1 MAIIEAD
8 NLSKSFGSFR
18 AVDKVSIAVG
28 EGEIFGFL
36 GPNGA
41 GKTTT
46 IRMLTGVL
54 TPDAGSAR
62 ICGIDI
68 HDHPLEAK
76 AKMGII
82 PENGTVYS
90 DLTAEQNILWTAKFY
105 GMESAERKKK
115 ADRILSDLGL
125 SERRNDIVRTFSK
138 GMRQRI
144 SIACAIVPSP
154 PVLFLDEPTGG
165 LDVYSRRLVIETIQR
180 MNEEGSTVFLTTHN
194 IEEANELCTIISV
207 INRGT
212 IIATGSPE
220 KLKKSFDRANYIEI
234 AFEQPAM
241 REWFTY
247 PGITRAEPRGDKW
260 RLYTEDADGTVKFCA
275 ALADREHL
283 KILSIA
289 TSAPTLE
296 EAFVQLTGG
305 PSWM

>member
-1 MAIIEAD
+1 LPVIITN
-8 NLSKSFGSFR
+8 NLTRSFGKFV
-18 AVDKVSIAVG
+18 AVNSLQLSVEKNEV
-28 EGEIFGFL
+28 FGLL

-54 TPDAGSAR
+54 TPDTGSAR

-68 HDHPLEAK
+68 HKNPLEAK
-76 AKMGII
+76 MKMGII

-105 GMESAERKKK
+105 GMDSASRKKR
-115 ADRILSDLGL
+115 ADEILSDLGL
-125 SERRNDIVRTFSK
+125 SERRNDIVRNFSK

-165 LDVYSRRLVIETIQR
+165 LDVYSRRLVIDTVRR
-180 MNEEGSTVFLTTHN
+180 MNDEGSTVFLTTHN

-207 INRGT
+207 INKGA

-220 KLKKSFDRANYIEI
+220 KLKKSFDKANYIEI
-234 AFEQPAM
+234 AFEQPVT
-241 REWFTY
+241 RELFALG
-247 PGITRAEPRGDKW
+247 GISRAETHGDKW
-260 RLYTEDADGTVKFCA
+260 RLYTDDPDQTVKYCA
-275 ALADREHL
+275 ALAEREHL

-289 TSAPTLE
+289 TSSPTLE

-305 PSWM
+305 T

>member
-1 MAIIEAD
+1 MKIIDAD
-8 NLSKSFGSFR
+8 NLCKSFGNTK
-18 AVDKVSIAVG
+18 AADNVSIAVE
-28 EGEIFGFL
+28 EGAIFGFL

-68 HDHPLEAK
+68 HDNPLEAK
-76 AKMGII
+76 VRMGII

-105 GMESAERKKK
+105 GMDSATRRKR
-115 ADRILSDLGL
+115 ADAILADLGL
-125 SERRNDIVRTFSK
+125 LDRRHDIVRTFSK

-165 LDVYSRRLVIETIQR
+165 LDVFSRRLVIDTIRR

-194 IEEANELCTIISV
+194 IEEANELCTVISV
-207 INRGT
+207 INHGR

-234 AFEQPAM
+234 AFEQPVE
-241 REWFTY
+241 REWFTR
-247 PGITRAEPRGDKW
+247 PGISRAEPRGDKW
-260 RLYTEDADGTVKFCA
+260 RLYTEDPDGTVKYCA
-275 ALADREHL
+275 ALAEQKNL

-296 EAFVQLTGG
+296 EAFVQLTGRA
-305 PSWM
+305 

>member
-1 MAIIEAD
+1 MEIIEAD
-8 NLSKSFGSFR
+8 HLSKSFGSFM
-18 AVDKVSIAVG
+18 AVDDVSIAVK

-68 HDHPLEAK
+68 HKNPLEAK
-76 AKMGII
+76 MKMGII

-105 GMESAERKKK
+105 GMDSASRKKR
-115 ADRILSDLGL
+115 ADEILSDLGL
-125 SERRNDIVRTFSK
+125 SERRNDIVRNFSK

-165 LDVYSRRLVIETIQR
+165 LDVYSRRLVIDTVRR
-180 MNEEGSTVFLTTHN
+180 MNDEGSTVFLTTHN

-207 INRGT
+207 INKGA

-220 KLKKSFDRANYIEI
+220 KLKKSFDKANYRDRVRTTGDQGIVCI
-234 AFEQPAM
+234 GGNI
-241 REWFTY
+241 
-247 PGITRAEPRGDKW
+247 PGRDPRGQVAAVYG
-260 RLYTEDADGTVKFCA
+260 RSGPDGEILCSPRGTGT
-275 ALADREHL
+275 L
-283 KILSIA
+283 KNPLHCHIK
-289 TSAPTLE
+289 PD
-296 EAFVQLTGG
+296 
-305 PSWM
+305 P

>member
-1 MAIIEAD
+1 MDVIEAD
-8 NLSKSFGSFR
+8 NLCKSFGSFT
-18 AVDKVSIAVG
+18 AVDNVSIAVRK
-28 EGEIFGFL
+28 GEIFGFL

-54 TPDAGSAR
+54 TPDNGSAR
-62 ICGIDI
+62 ICGINI

-76 AKMGII
+76 LRMGII

-105 GMESAERKKK
+105 GLDSVSRKKRADEILSYLGLAERK
-115 ADRILSDLGL
+115 D
-125 SERRNDIVRTFSK
+125 DIVRTFSK

-144 SIACAIVPSP
+144 CIACAIVPSP

-165 LDVYSRRLVIETIQR
+165 LDVYSRRLVIDTIRR
-180 MNEEGSTVFLTTHN
+180 MNDEGSTVFLTTHN
-194 IEEANELCTIISV
+194 IEEANELCTVISV
-207 INRGT
+207 INRGK

-220 KLKKSFDRANYIEI
+220 KLKRSFDKANYVEI
-234 AFEQPAM
+234 AFDQAVK
-241 REWFTY
+241 REWFSH
-247 PGITRAEPRGDKW
+247 GAISRAEPRGDKW
-260 RLYTEDADGTVKFCA
+260 RLYTEDPDLILKYCA
-275 ALADREHL
+275 ALAEREHL

-289 TSAPTLE
+289 TSTPTLE

-305 PSWM
+305 G